1 MYTPLYFTAVG
12 TATQRAQTTP
22 PVSSSSNTAAS
33 TTVASSG
40 NGGIGQHVL
49 GAASVAL
56 GTVVGSIAP
65 IGQPGLAQV
74 PRPALAPSH
83 AIQPSLLSQRLVLT
97 SQAQARLPSK
107 WPPLPLPLPLPL
119 HLWHHRMDCSALRA
133 SLGALLICVY
143 CHIHRLKRAG
153 STAAAAILVTEETQ
167 CVSHCSHISS
177 ISTAS
182 AFSNFFLETCMNTMN
197 EPQNTSAH
205 YLTRL
210 LCPPSSF

>member
-1 MYTPLYFTAVG
+1 MWRILFDHSDDLTKYWVTPNMQSHTPIALYFTAVG

-33 TTVASSG
+33 TVATSG
-40 NGGIGQHVL
+40 NSGIGQHVL

-65 IGQPGLAQV
+65 ISQPGLAQA

-107 WPPLPLPLPLPL
+107 WPPLP
-119 HLWHHRMDCSALRA
+119 
-133 SLGALLICVY
+133 
-143 CHIHRLKRAG
+143 
-153 STAAAAILVTEETQ
+153 
-167 CVSHCSHISS
+167 
-177 ISTAS
+177 
-182 AFSNFFLETCMNTMN
+182 
-197 EPQNTSAH
+197 
-205 YLTRL
+205 
-210 LCPPSSF
+210 SF